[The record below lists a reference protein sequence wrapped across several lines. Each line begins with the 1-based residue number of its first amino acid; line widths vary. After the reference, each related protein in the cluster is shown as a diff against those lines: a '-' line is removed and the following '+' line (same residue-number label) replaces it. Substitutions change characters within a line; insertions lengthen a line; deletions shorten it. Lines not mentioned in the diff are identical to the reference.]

1 MEFSL
6 RISALSPFR
15 LLFRLMKKF
24 RPALVRELIEDEF
37 VRQTDNYGNLTW
49 LGNPIWQNVS
59 DLWVIQ
65 EVISTLRPSLV
76 IETGTNRGGSSLFY
90 AHLMDLLGE
99 GSIITVDMKKLHDL
113 SHPRI
118 TYCLGSSTSP
128 EVLSKVSEAASKN
141 TGPLLVILDSDHS
154 EEHVFRELQCYHPF
168 VTTGSYLLVQDG
180 IIDTLPR
187 FAAARPGP
195 LPAIKR
201 FLSEH
206 PEFQVDE
213 KLCGK
218 FPVSHHPI
226 GWLRR
231 IHPASPA

>member
-1 MEFSL
+1 MDFFM
-6 RISALSPFR
+6 RLSTLAPSRLFLR
-15 LLFRLMKKF
+15 LLKNF
-24 RPALVRELIEDEF
+24 RPARVREFIEDEF
-37 VRQTDNYGNLTW
+37 VQQTDNYGNLTW

-65 EVISTLRPSLV
+65 EVISTLKPSLL

-90 AHLMDLLGE
+90 AHLMDLLGS
-99 GSIITVDMKKLHDL
+99 GSIITVDMQKLHEL

-128 EVLSKVSEAASKN
+128 EVLNRVEEAAASA
-141 TGPLLVILDSDHS
+141 TGPVLVILDSDHS
-154 EEHVFRELQCYHPF
+154 EEHVFRELNCYHAY
-168 VTTGSYLLVQDG
+168 VTTGSYVLVQDG

-195 LPAIKR
+195 LPAIER
-201 FLSEH
+201 FLAAH
-206 PEFQVDE
+206 PEFQIDE

-218 FPVSHHPI
+218 FPVSHHPK

-231 IHPASPA
+231 LPSSQA